1 MPGTAPNTTTSS
13 REARGVLPAGSLL
26 LDYEIVSVLGQGGFG
41 VTYLALDRSLGCRV
55 AIKEYLPASLAMR
68 DGIKT
73 VAPRSSDLAESFAW
87 GRARF
92 LEEACT
98 LAKLGDAPSIVR
110 INDLF
115 EANNTAYTAMELARG
130 EPLRRLLLRGGNL
143 PQRTVERL
151 FSSLL
156 EGLEVVHTA
165 GLLHHDIRPAN
176 IIVDSSGHPTLID
189 FSAARASMAER
200 TAMVPAFSQNY
211 AAAEQ
216 FTSDKPGPWTDIY
229 GLAATLYHAITGAPA
244 PGVLD
249 RMLEDAYRPL
259 ASLMPA
265 GFSPALLAGIDAGMR
280 VRASE
285 RPQSIAGW
293 RSTLPSLESED
304 EPAIML
310 DRLPPAADIRPWA
323 GLATALVLVV
333 LATDSLLML
342 TGTPPETAEL
352 ARRPALAEQIT
363 LPPQSSTPPRA
374 AVVQKTALD
383 TTSPGSAQSPEANRK
398 TAEAS
403 NGAQITGL
411 KREAAVMQAFRESEK
426 VETALVRQPAGADTR
441 VAAQDL
447 ARRPEASAEKP
458 GDSKPKPEDIRQ
470 QAEKA
475 EAALNLPDGDR
486 RHVQAAL
493 TAVGHE
499 VPATG
504 YFGPI
509 TRSAITAWQTA
520 QGWPGTGFLDRD
532 QLAALYAEEQI
543 RLDSPQAEA
552 RLNLAEPDRKRLQ
565 AALTMVG
572 QAVPTTGYFGSITR
586 AAIAAWQKAQGWPTT
601 GYLTET
607 QVAALQQQAAT
618 VQAKNDQVQAKA
630 KAP

>member
-1 MPGTAPNTTTSS
+1 VPGTAPNTTPNS
-13 REARGVLPAGSLL
+13 EARGVLPAGSLL
-26 LDYEIVSVLGQGGFG
+26 LDYEIISVLGQGGFG
-41 VTYLALDRSLGCRV
+41 ITYLAHDRSLGCRV
-55 AIKEYLPASLAMR
+55 AIKEYLPASIAMR
-68 DGIKT
+68 DGIKA
-73 VAPRSSDLAESFAW
+73 VAPRSSDLAESFVW
-87 GRARF
+87 GRERF

-115 EANNTAYTAMELARG
+115 EANNTAYTVMELAKG
-130 EPLRRLLLRGGNL
+130 ETLRRLLLRRTNL
-143 PQRTVERL
+143 TPSAIERL

-176 IIVDSSGHPTLID
+176 IIVDPDGNPTLVD

-200 TAMVPAFSQNY
+200 TAMVPAFSPNY

-216 FTSDKPGPWTDIY
+216 FTSEKQGPWTDIY
-229 GLAATLYHAITGAPA
+229 GLSATLYHAITGAQA

-259 ASLMPA
+259 TTLMPA
-265 GFSPALLAGIDAGMR
+265 EFSAALLAGIDAGLR
-280 VRASE
+280 LRASE
-285 RPQSIAGW
+285 RPKSIAAW
-293 RSTLPSLESED
+293 RSTLPSLESFN

-310 DRLPPAADIRPWA
+310 DRLPPAADVRPWA
-323 GLATALVLVV
+323 GLAAALVVVV

-342 TGTPPETAEL
+342 TGAPPETAEL
-352 ARRPALAEQIT
+352 ARRPAVAEQVS
-363 LPPQSSTPPRA
+363 LPPQSSTHPRA
-374 AVVQKTALD
+374 AVVQRTALEA
-383 TTSPGSAQSPEANRK
+383 TSPVSASPPEAHRK
-398 TAEAS
+398 TAEAT
-403 NGAQITGL
+403 NATQITGL
-411 KREAAVMQAFRESEK
+411 QREVAVMPASREAER
-426 VETALVRQPAGADTR
+426 VETAFVRRPVETEAR
-441 VAAQDL
+441 VAAQET
-447 ARRPEASAEKP
+447 ARRTESPAEKP
-458 GDSKPKPEDIRQ
+458 ADSKPKAEDIRQ

-493 TAVGHE
+493 TAVGYE

-509 TRSAITAWQTA
+509 TRGAIATWQTA
-520 QGWPGTGFLDRD
+520 QGLPGTGFLDRD
-532 QLAALYAEEQI
+532 QLAALYAAEQI
-543 RLDSPQAEA
+543 RLESPQAEA
-552 RLNLAEPDRKRLQ
+552 SLNLSEPDRKRVQ
-565 AALTMVG
+565 AALTTLG

-586 AAIAAWQKAQGWPTT
+586 GAISAWQKTQNLPAT
-601 GYLTET
+601 GYLTEM
-607 QVAALQQQAAT
+607 QLAALQQQAAT